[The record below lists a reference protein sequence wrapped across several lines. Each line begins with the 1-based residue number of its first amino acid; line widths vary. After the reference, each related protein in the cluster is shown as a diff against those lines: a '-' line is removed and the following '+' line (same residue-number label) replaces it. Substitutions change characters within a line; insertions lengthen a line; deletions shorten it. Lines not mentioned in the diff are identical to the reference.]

1 MFFPDPARGL
11 FEFHRVLA
19 PGGWMAVSVTT
30 VPDRSLFA
38 RIGAVVARYATESA
52 EKLNRFFSIPD
63 PSRMRALIAS
73 AEPHDIDAQLESRSI
88 AFNSSAAPS
97 AAPKT
102 AQG

>member
-52 EKLNRFFSIPD
+52 EKLQPFFLD
-63 PSRMRALIAS
+63 
-73 AEPHDIDAQLESRSI
+73 SRSESDACAHRERWI
-88 AFNSSAAPS
+88 
-97 AAPKT
+97 
-102 AQG
+102 Q